1 MKGKYIKTRVQN
13 IVNISKIVTIHYY
26 EYDQKFTFPGEVHD
40 FWEVVYIDKG
50 VVEIQSEEERF
61 SLKQGDIIFH
71 QPNEFHSIRS
81 LNSSPDFFVI
91 SFVCDSPIMQ
101 YFIKYRSHLNKEFRP
116 FIISIIKEAL
126 NTYNIQDNNP
136 KALGLVKKD
145 DYPIGADQ
153 LIKTYLEQFLIYL
166 VRDITAKGTPGIF
179 PSKESLESHLV
190 QEIKKYLKEQTTTT
204 IRVNDI
210 CNKFGYSKSYLS
222 NLFHQQCG
230 ESLANYMT
238 KQKIARAKQLIREEN
253 LNFAQISSML
263 DFDNPQYFSRVF
275 KRVTGMSPTEFKHSL
290 EFKQ

>member
-26 EYDQKFTFPGEVHD
+26 EFDQNFTFSGEVHD
-40 FWEVVYIDKG
+40 FWEIVYIDKG
-50 VVEIQSEEERF
+50 IVEIQSENETF
-61 SLKQGDIIFH
+61 ALKQGDIIFH
-71 QPNEFHSIRS
+71 QPNEFHSIKS
-81 LNSSPDFFVI
+81 LNSSPNFFVI

-101 YFIKYRSHLNKEFRP
+101 YFVKYRSRLSKVYRP

-126 NTYNIQDNNP
+126 NTYIIQDNNP
-136 KALGLVKKD
+136 KAKGLIKKD
-145 DYPIGADQ
+145 NNPIGTDQ

-166 VRDITAKGTPGIF
+166 VRDITSKEIPGIF

-190 QEIKKYLKEQTTTT
+190 QEMKKYLKEQTENT
-204 IRVNDI
+204 IHVSDI

-230 ESLANYMT
+230 ESIAKYMT
-238 KQKIARAKQLIREEN
+238 SQKISRAKQLIREEN

-263 DFDNPQYFSRVF
+263 NFDNPQYFSRVF